1 MNHLINI
8 LYVVA
13 GLLIYEKAVKP
24 MLDKDGKPAG
34 NTLEDDFS

>member
-13 GLLIYEKAVKP
+13 GLLIYEKAIKP
-24 MLDKDGKPAG
+24 MMDKKADGSP